1 MIYSILARRWHLP
14 ILSGIFIG
22 TSYIPFPPWASL
34 FCFVPLWI
42 FWVRQDNLRSVVL
55 GGWLTSFVLTL
66 IGFNWVAYLL
76 HEFAHL
82 PWPVALLGMLLFA
95 AIAHLFIPVAGA
107 IWYLGKDHFKWNCK
121 TSLGV
126 MGLITVICEFYS
138 PTLFDWNFGYSW
150 YSGNLPLYHWAEI
163 VGFAGLSSLTL
174 VFNIAIFWIW
184 EQPKTTLSKIILG
197 VVVLVF
203 LALNVTGIWL
213 RDRLPQPDSS
223 FSTLLVQANIGN
235 EEKHAAELG
244 RGFRAEILN
253 TYQRVTDRG
262 LASNDTP
269 NIDFVVW
276 PEAAFP
282 SLLGPGYSKLESAKI
297 LRNYLAARNVSLV
310 TGGYGVDS
318 VTGLITN
325 SLFTLNSQGH
335 IVLPYYSKTRLLAFG
350 EYIPGENYFPSIRD
364 WLPPI
369 GHYARGPGPTVLLQ
383 MNGFIMG
390 PQICYESLFP
400 SFSRGLADLGAQ
412 FIVNV
417 TNDSWYGKWQEP
429 FQHMYMT
436 LARAVEFRRPVV
448 RATNTG
454 ISTVALAS
462 GEIMQRSPL
471 HKEWSGLYQVPYIKD
486 PKPTFYQERFWLMP
500 LILWSLLLMLV
511 AAGFRDGRRQV
522 RT

>member
-1 MIYSILARRWHLP
+1 MI
-14 ILSGIFIG
+14 
-22 TSYIPFPPWASL
+22 
-34 FCFVPLWI
+34 
-42 FWVRQDNLRSVVL
+42 L

-66 IGFNWVAYLL
+66 IGFNWVTYLL

-95 AIAHLFIPVAGA
+95 VIAHLFIPFAGA
-107 IWYLGKDHFKWNCK
+107 LWHLGNNYCKWNCK
-121 TSLGV
+121 VSLIM

-150 YSGNLPLYHWAEI
+150 YSSNLPFYQWAEVI
-163 VGFAGLSSLTL
+163 GFAGLSSLTL
-174 VFNIAIFWIW
+174 VFNIAVFWIW
-184 EQPKTTLSKIILG
+184 RQRETSLAKIKLG
-197 VVVLVF
+197 VVILIF
-203 LALNVTGIWL
+203 LTMNLTGIWL
-213 RDRLPQPDSS
+213 RDRLPQPNTS

-244 RGFRAEILN
+244 KGFRAEILQ

-262 LASNDTP
+262 LAANDSRK
-269 NIDFVVW
+269 IDFVVW

-282 SLLGPGYSKLESAKI
+282 SLLGPGYSKLESARI
-297 LRNYLAARNVSLV
+297 LRKYLAARDMPLI
-310 TGGYGVDS
+310 TGGYGVND

-325 SLFTLNSQGH
+325 SLFALNSQGH
-335 IVLPYYSKTRLLAFG
+335 VELPYYSKTRLLAFG
-350 EYIPGENYFPSIRD
+350 EYIPGENYFPFIRE

-369 GHYARGPGPTVLLQ
+369 GHYERGPGPTILLQ
-383 MNGFIMG
+383 MNGFKMG

-400 SFSRGLADLGAQ
+400 AFSRGLADLGAQ
-412 FIVNV
+412 FIINV

-436 LARAVEFRRPVV
+436 LARAVEFRRPVI

-471 HKEWSGLYQVPYIKD
+471 HQEWSGLYRVPYSKD
-486 PKPTFYQERFWLMP
+486 PKPTFYQERFWLIP
-500 LILWSLLLMLV
+500 LILWSFLLMLAV
-511 AAGFRDGRRQV
+511 AGFRGGRQNV
-522 RT
+522 CI